1 MTVALGRADGAGR
14 LVLRRRS
21 VRAAP
26 PAPAKVATAC
36 QNRGMRHRFDQ
47 VDVFTDEPFL
57 GNPVAVV
64 HAADALPT
72 SEMRRIANWTN
83 LSETTF
89 ILRPTEAAAD
99 YRVRIFTPSSELPFA
114 GHPTIGTCRAWLA
127 ASGAPQGARV
137 VQQCA
142 AGLIELRRDDDRLAF
157 AAPPLVREGPLD
169 DDTLDEVVRAL
180 GIERADV
187 LDSAWVDNG
196 PGWCAALLAS
206 AADVLRLRPSPT
218 ELFVGAVGPSPS
230 GAPTAIEVRA
240 FFPVGGEIREDPVTG
255 SLNAS
260 VAQWLLA
267 SGTLTAPYVAAQGTA
282 LGRSGRVHVD
292 VADGSIWVGGDSV
305 ICVTGEL
312 GT

>member
-1 MTVALGRADGAGR
+1 M
-14 LVLRRRS
+14 
-21 VRAAP
+21 
-26 PAPAKVATAC
+26 
-36 QNRGMRHRFDQ
+36 NRFRYYTC
-47 VDVFTDEPFL
+47 DVFTDRVFC
-57 GNPVAVV
+57 GNPLAVLP
-64 HAADALPT
+64 DARGLT
-72 SEMRRIANWTN
+72 DAQMLAIAREFNY
-83 LSETTF
+83 SETTF
-89 ILRPTEAAAD
+89 VLPPADARNAAH
-99 YRVRIFTPSSELPFA
+99 VRIFTPGGELPFA